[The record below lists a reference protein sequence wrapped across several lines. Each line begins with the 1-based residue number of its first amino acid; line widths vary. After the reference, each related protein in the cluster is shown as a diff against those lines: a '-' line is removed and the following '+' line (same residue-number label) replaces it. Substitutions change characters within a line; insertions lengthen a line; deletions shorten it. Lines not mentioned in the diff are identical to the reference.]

1 MDGRVLN
8 FTGQKMIRRIYLKI
22 HTADGLIKYVTDE
35 GILLSESEA
44 LNLIHT
50 NNYEKSG
57 TGEGTGIGGNEMGD
71 SIFSRAPSTEY
82 VLFTEV
88 NKKR

>member
-1 MDGRVLN
+1 MGNPIKDGWDNIEFYWSKNDKKNL
-8 FTGQKMIRRIYLKI
+8 FEI

-57 TGEGTGIGGNEMGD
+57 TGEGTGIGWE
-71 SIFSRAPSTEY
+71 
-82 VLFTEV
+82 
-88 NKKR
+88 